1 MNKTLD
7 YYDSVNNIKGIG
19 EKKADRLKVLGITCV
34 ADLLNHFPY
43 KYKDK
48 RSQIVSTRAT
58 EDKDVLVVGSLK
70 RVSSRPIGGR
80 RTLVECTFKDEGGT
94 YSAVFF
100 NRPYLKQQLVI
111 GAEYSIYGRVKIRNG
126 FRSWANPEIAEIG
139 SDQDRRGIIPV
150 YRCTQGLTNNDFN
163 KWIKI
168 ALEETDLGS
177 DWIDAAILED
187 ENVCDR
193 EFAYSNIHFPASE
206 SHYKTARFRIVYEQL
221 LIYQLAIRLNRR
233 DIDDAGVDSS
243 IEDVDIKPFIDKL
256 PFKLTDG
263 QRSCI
268 AEIEQDMIQTKT
280 MNRLVQGDVGCGK
293 TVVAEA
299 AIYKCVKSGLQAA
312 MMAPTE
318 ILARQHFERLQRD
331 FEPFGIRCNLLVSGM
346 KASERRSVLED
357 IAVGECD
364 VIIGTHAIIQDDVKY
379 RNLGLVITDEQHR
392 FGVNQRK
399 ALVEKGRGVNVCVM
413 SATPIPRTLAAT
425 VFGDM
430 DFSIIR
436 NKPANRLEIITK
448 VVNANSRER
457 AYVAVRDEL
466 DKGHQAYIIAPS
478 IDSEDD
484 DMSSVEQLYE
494 ELKSKFKV
502 YKLGLIHGRLDK
514 ADKEE
519 IMNEFAA
526 GRIDMLVATVV
537 IEVGIDVPNATIIV
551 LENSERYGL
560 AQMHQLRGRVGR
572 SGHQSYCYL
581 VNYSKSE
588 TAIDRANAMARISDG
603 FEISEEDYRLR
614 GPGDIMGT
622 MQSGNYQSAILSL
635 CRYSEI
641 LDMAIRDAE
650 RILEDPRETDLNF
663 ARNYIANITDNSRIL

>member
-1 MNKTLD
+1 MSKTLG
-7 YYDSVNNIKGIG
+7 YYDSVNSIKGIG
-19 EKKADRLKVLGITCV
+19 EKKAERLKVLGVTTV

-48 RSQIVSTRAT
+48 RSQVISTRAT
-58 EDKDVLVVGSLK
+58 EDKDVLVVGALK

-80 RTLVECTFKDEGGT
+80 RTLVECTFIDEGGT

-100 NRPYLKQQLVI
+100 NRPYLKQQFKV
-111 GAEYSIYGRVKIRNG
+111 GAEYTIYGRVKIRNG
-126 FRSWANPEIAEIG
+126 YRSWANPEVAELG
-139 SDQDRRGIIPV
+139 SEQDKRGIVPV

-168 ALEETDLGS
+168 ALDETEFDS
-177 DWIDAAILED
+177 DWIDYRILEAD
-187 ENVCDR
+187 NICDR

-221 LIYQLAIRLNRR
+221 LIYQLAIRLNRK
-233 DIDDAGVDSS
+233 DIDDSAVDSS

-263 QRSCI
+263 QMSCI
-268 AEIEQDMIQTKT
+268 SELEHDLIQSKT

-293 TVVAEA
+293 TVVAET

-318 ILARQHFERLQRD
+318 ILARQHFERLERD
-331 FEPFGIRCNLLVSGM
+331 FEPYGIRCRLLVSGM
-346 KASERRSVLED
+346 KAADRRTVLEEIENGD
-357 IAVGECD
+357 CD

-379 RNLGLVITDEQHR
+379 RSLGLVITDEQHR

-399 ALVEKGRGVNVCVM
+399 ALVQKGRGVNVCVM

-448 VVNANSRER
+448 VVDANSRER
-457 AYVAVRDEL
+457 AYIAVKDEI

-494 ELKSKFKV
+494 ELRAKFKG
-502 YKLGLIHGRLDK
+502 YKVGLIHGRLDK
-514 ADKEE
+514 ADKEA
-519 IMNEFAA
+519 IMNDFAA
-526 GRIDMLVATVV
+526 GKIDMLVATVV

-581 VNYSKSE
+581 VNYSRSE
-588 TAIDRANAMARISDG
+588 TAVDRANAMVRISDG

-641 LDMAIRDAE
+641 LDMAIKDAE
-650 RILEDPRETDLNF
+650 RILEEPEGTDLEF
-663 ARNYIANITDNSRIL
+663 ARNYIASITDNSRIL